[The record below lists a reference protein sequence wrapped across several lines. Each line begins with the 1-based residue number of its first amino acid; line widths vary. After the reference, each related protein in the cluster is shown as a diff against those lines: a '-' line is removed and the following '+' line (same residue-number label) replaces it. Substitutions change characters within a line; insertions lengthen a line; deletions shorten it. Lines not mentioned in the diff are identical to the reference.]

1 MVGEERR
8 QSDRRKDRRY
18 NCAGRVRVGQ
28 TESGVYRLGSIVNL
42 SMGGCLV
49 NLPSPADFEKHSI
62 IEASFQSN
70 YLAFRTLGSVQRVDE
85 KSGLL
90 GICYLNLGSR
100 GRLDLVEL
108 FADLEA
114 LIAEGYWCSAG
125 QSDPSHPHAGE
136 ERRKPKLP
144 AGPFLLPV

>member
-1 MVGEERR
+1 MMSEERR

-18 NCAGRVRVGQ
+18 NCSGRVRIWQ

-42 SMGGCLV
+42 SMGGCLI
-49 NLPSPADFEKHSI
+49 NLPSTADFERHSI
-62 IEASFQSN
+62 VEASFQSN
-70 YLAFRTLGSVQRVDE
+70 YLAFRTLGSVRRVDE

-90 GICYLNLGSR
+90 GVCYLNLSSR

-114 LIAEGYWCSAG
+114 LIAEGYWGPAG
-125 QSDPSHPHAGE
+125 EGDLSHPHSGE
-136 ERRKPKLP
+136 DRRRVKPP
-144 AGPFLLPV
+144 AGPFLLPP